1 MRILGPPR
9 GRGQCLMAE
18 GALFIRGSDMLGPRR
33 GQVIILQRRY
43 NMKRKFLK
51 IK

>member
-1 MRILGPPR
+1 MSVLWPPR
-9 GRGQCLMAE
+9 GRGQCIMAE
-18 GALFIRGSDMLGPRR
+18 GALFIRGSDMLGPRK
-33 GQVIILQRRY
+33 GYVIIVQRRY

>member
-1 MRILGPPR
+1 MRVLGPPR